1 MKRSIWII
9 GGGVV
14 LVLLLGAAAFVGG
27 RLLNT
32 KAQAQAGGKGVQISL
47 AAGGKG
53 GSGSEQ
59 RFEIQTEPAKELPQ
73 TPPDVGG
80 IYVRRADASIF
91 IGTGQVTVMAQ
102 KSLDG
107 NVTMTSDHDG
117 PEVEVVLTHDTIVYQ
132 DVTMRQFEGQPAT
145 GKVQQVVEP
154 GSADEIGENSTVA
167 VWGERRGDRVIA
179 KTLVYSPAAFM
190 VKPGA
195 PGGK

>member
-1 MKRSIWII
+1 VKRSIWIV
-9 GGGVV
+9 GGVV
-14 LVLLLGAAAFVGG
+14 VLALVLGAAAFVGG

-32 KAQAQAGGKGVQISL
+32 KAQAQTGGKGMQISL
-47 AAGGKG
+47 VGDKGGAGG
-53 GSGSEQ
+53 EQ
-59 RFEIQTEPAKELPQ
+59 RFEIQTEPARELPQ

-102 KSLDG
+102 MGPDG
-107 NVTMTSDHDG
+107 NVTMSSNHDG
-117 PEVEVVLTHDTIVYQ
+117 PEVEVVLTHDTIIYK
-132 DVTMRQFEGQPAT
+132 DVTMRQFDGQPVS

-179 KTLVYSPAAFM
+179 QTLLYSPAAFM

-195 PGGK
+195 PGDK